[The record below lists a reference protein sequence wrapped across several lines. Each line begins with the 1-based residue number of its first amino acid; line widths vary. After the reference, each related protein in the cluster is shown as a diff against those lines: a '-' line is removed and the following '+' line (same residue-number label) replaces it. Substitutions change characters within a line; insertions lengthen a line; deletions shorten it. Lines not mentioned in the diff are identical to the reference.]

1 MRQFVFSLVLA
12 LLPAVG
18 SAARALPEG
27 EACGGATV
35 EADSATA
42 DSVAVQHES
51 MFDHRE
57 HRARHYWANL
67 IPTQVVLQNA
77 GNMGVVSVGI
87 GWEYGRR
94 TQWETHLL
102 WGFIPKYDSSKAHV
116 TSTLKQNY
124 IPWSISFNNWLALEP
139 LEATVYVN
147 TVYGHEFWRSQP
159 GRYPDKY
166 YEALSTKFRINVGV
180 GQRLTLDLNPDK
192 YYFRGVTFF
201 YEVSSCDLYI
211 RSLFQ
216 GTAISFWDILGL
228 SLGFKLQLL

>member
-1 MRQFVFSLVLA
+1 MRLFIFNLLLA
-12 LLPAVG
+12 LIPLSSFAQYDGAEDSLAAVTA
-18 SAARALPEG
+18 SQVEQG
-27 EACGGATV
+27 EA
-35 EADSATA
+35 SHI
-42 DSVAVQHES
+42 SR
-51 MFDHRE
+51 FDHRV
-57 HRARHYWANL
+57 HRVRHYWENL
-67 IPTQVVLQNA
+67 IPTQLVIQNA
-77 GNMGVVSVGI
+77 GNMGIVSLGV

-102 WGFIPKYDSSKAHV
+102 WGFIPKYDSSKAHL

-124 IPWSISFNNWLALEP
+124 IPWSISFNDWLALEP
-139 LEATVYVN
+139 LEATIYVN

-180 GQRLTLDLNPDK
+180 GQRLAFSLNPNK
-192 YYFRGVTFF
+192 YFFKGITFF

-216 GTAISFWDILGL
+216 GTGISFWDILGL
-228 SLGFKLQLL
+228 SLGFKFQML

>member
-1 MRQFVFSLVLA
+1 MRQFVFSIVLA
-12 LLPAVG
+12 LLPVVG
-18 SAARALPEG
+18 IVARALPGG

-42 DSVAVQHES
+42 DSVAVHHVS
-51 MFDHRE
+51 RFDHRE
-57 HRARHYWANL
+57 HRARRYWANL

-77 GNMGVVSVGI
+77 GNMGIVSVGI

-102 WGFIPKYDSSKAHV
+102 WGFIPKYNSTKAHA

-124 IPWSISFNNWLALEP
+124 IPWSISFNDWLALEP

-180 GQRLTLDLNPDK
+180 GQRVTLDLNPDK
-192 YYFRGVTFF
+192 YYFKGVTFF